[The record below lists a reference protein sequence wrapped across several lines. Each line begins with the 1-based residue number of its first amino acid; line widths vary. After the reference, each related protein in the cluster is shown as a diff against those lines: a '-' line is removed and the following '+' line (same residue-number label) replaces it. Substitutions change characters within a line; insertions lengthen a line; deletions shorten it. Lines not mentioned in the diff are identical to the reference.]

1 MGQGGP
7 RCLEIFL
14 RVQWC
19 RLSLAFMG
27 ARPLIPILP
36 ANGYAELLE
45 LTGLGGSRLA
55 KLFRRDELEHATTF
69 IVTLACEPIDGIPF
83 LKP

>member
-1 MGQGGP
+1 M
-7 RCLEIFL
+7 
-14 RVQWC
+14 
-19 RLSLAFMG
+19 S

-36 ANGYAELLE
+36 ASGYAELLE

-69 IVTLACEPIDGIPF
+69 IVTLACEPIEGCRSSNLDVVPTGAPM
-83 LKP
+83 LLCRL